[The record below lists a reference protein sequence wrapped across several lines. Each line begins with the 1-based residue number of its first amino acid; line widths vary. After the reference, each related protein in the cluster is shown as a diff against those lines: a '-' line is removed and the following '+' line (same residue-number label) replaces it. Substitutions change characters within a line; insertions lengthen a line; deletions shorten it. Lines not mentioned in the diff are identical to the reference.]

1 MAAEG
6 VKPVKAFIVETDD
19 PEESTIQFATT
30 NVAARRQGANVIDT
44 SFASVSCKR
53 LPWADPYAGQRIPES
68 AFIANGWSYDCA
80 TCGHRVDQETTA
92 PKFAFDLVFCCE
104 KCHEAEL
111 TDRAAAS
118 ARKQEVIDALLA
130 KYPGVDVTYASDHE
144 ERRIAQFRF
153 PGGKD
158 PVEWMFGEDTVL
170 VYGRDV
176 DAWNAW
182 REPFRSAAQLTN

>member
-1 MAAEG
+1 MTAEG

-19 PEESTIQFATT
+19 PEESTIQFATN
-30 NVAARRQGANVIDT
+30 NVAARRQGADLMDAG
-44 SFASVSCKR
+44 FASVSCKR
-53 LPWADPYAGQRIPES
+53 LPWADQYACQGIPES

-80 TCGHRVDQETTA
+80 TCGHRVDNETKA
-92 PKFAFDLVFCCE
+92 PKFEFDLVFCSA

-111 TDRAAAS
+111 NDRAAAS

-130 KYPGVDVTYASDHE
+130 KYPGVEVTFASDHQ

-176 DAWNAW
+176 DAWNTW
-182 REPFRSAAQLTN
+182 REPFRSAAQLAH